1 MAMAMLVSTRLWL
14 GGVIRTRH
22 DQQLIT
28 CLLTLIGACAVV
40 APLLLVVDGL
50 RSYVDVFRLAF
61 RTCEHAGGRRAP
73 RKVPWPDLGIGQVV
87 KQYGGKRVVGVTR
100 GVVQGAT
107 QTPGALAGADTGMPG
122 AQHCLYRAV
131 ERHASGDR
139 AAGRGTPSGSSATLF
154 RLSL

>member
-14 GGVIRTRH
+14 GGVISTRH

-28 CLLTLIGACAVV
+28 RLLTLIAACAVV

-50 RSYVDVFRLAF
+50 RSYVDVCRLAF

-122 AQHCLYRAV
+122 AQHCLNRAV

-139 AAGRGTPSGSSATLF
+139 AAGRRTQSGSSATLF